1 MRLST
6 IPPAVPAD
14 CALPA
19 PLAEL
24 AAVYDRIEAEQ
35 QPWQEATPWHCPEG
49 CGSCCESFE
58 PDILEIEALWLAAW
72 ILEQDITRCESPQG
86 TITGEAAE
94 GTQSAIGARQ
104 RALCGEETTAEAL
117 LARNS
122 HRDGCVLARDEGPW
136 FCSVYGG
143 RPLICR
149 LFGFSGDRDKT
160 GKARFRPC
168 SRLNGANDARTES
181 ACSRPAIGE
190 AELIERFGR
199 LPPLMGD
206 LASLADSI
214 LPGSNTREPLRE
226 ALPKALAKLRML
238 WRYSAIIPFPALAPN
253 NDGDNDNPGG
263 STPPMDNAM

>member
-1 MRLST
+1 M
-6 IPPAVPAD
+6 PPAVPAD

-24 AAVYDRIEAEQ
+24 AAVYDRIEEEQ
-35 QPWQEATPWHCPEG
+35 KPWQEATPWRCPEG

-58 PDILEIEALWLAAW
+58 PDILEIEALWMAAW
-72 ILEQDITRCESPQG
+72 ILEQGQG
-86 TITGEAAE
+86 DAGEYPLADATAAR
-94 GTQSAIGARQ
+94 S
-104 RALCGEETTAEAL
+104 RALCGEETAAEAL
-117 LARNS
+117 MARNS
-122 HRDGCVLARDEGPW
+122 AKKGCVLARDEGPW

-160 GKARFRPC
+160 GRARFRPC
-168 SRLNGANDARTES
+168 SRLSMEGPANQEGRQNDNDEGQG
-181 ACSRPAIGE
+181 SRPSIGE
-190 AELIERFGR
+190 AELLARFGR

-214 LPGSNTREPLRE
+214 LSGSGDREPLRE

-253 NDGDNDNPGG
+253 SDGDNDNPGG